1 MSTSVIQCKTCYR
14 QIATKHHSGHITV
27 ATGVRAVLLTDGKA
41 KLTCQCGAM
50 RIVGAM
56 PQAA

>member
-27 ATGVRAVLLTDGKA
+27 DQSRALAPEL
-41 KLTCQCGAM
+41 
-50 RIVGAM
+50 I
-56 PQAA
+56 AALNAIG